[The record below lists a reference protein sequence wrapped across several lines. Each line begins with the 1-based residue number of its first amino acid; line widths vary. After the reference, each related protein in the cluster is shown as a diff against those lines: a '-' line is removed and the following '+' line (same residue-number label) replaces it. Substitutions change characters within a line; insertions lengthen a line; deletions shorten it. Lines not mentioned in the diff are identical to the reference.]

1 MLGFLFQVWIIAP
14 EPVGTTIGRMNGET
28 AG

>member
-1 MLGFLFQVWIIAP
+1 MLGFLFQVWIIALRL
-14 EPVGTTIGRMNGET
+14 VGTTIGRMNGKT